1 MSINQYTISLN
12 GNLVLNNQI
21 LNIRVGA
28 MRTENLGN
36 TNNANENNTNT
47 VKTNEVNRGQACCGR
62 SYNEE
67 SDFSQVNFAA
77 FQSILD
83 KRNELLSGVKA
94 HRQP

>member
-1 MSINQYTISLN
+1 
-12 GNLVLNNQI
+12 
-21 LNIRVGA
+21 
-28 MRTENLGN
+28 MRTEKWVSTHNAKEN
-36 TNNANENNTNT
+36 DQNNEKA
-47 VKTNEVNRGQACCGR
+47 KEVNKEHEACCGR

-94 HRQP
+94 YQQP